1 MTTIRPTLG
10 ETTDQPAPAG
20 ALATGFARRI
30 GTIRRRGRGRAWRL
44 SLIAL
49 LLVVACALL
58 APVVASWF
66 GGAHLLEPEL
76 AQARLAPSLQHPFG
90 TDHAGRDLFVRVAQ
104 GVQISLL
111 IASLCAVLSTL
122 IGMLVGM
129 TAAVFGGVVDSVLM
143 RISDS
148 VNALPHLLLGIVI
161 VALWRGSVVAIVA
174 SITATHWSSIAR
186 LVRAEALTAREMEYV
201 DSAYLMGA
209 RRRDVLRRH
218 LLPASL
224 SQGLIG
230 VVLLL
235 PHAIWHESSLSF
247 LGLGLPPDA
256 PSLGTLLASA
266 RGEILTGGWWTLVFP
281 VIPLLIVTVSVA
293 GLGAAAQRRLAPVV
307 DSAEVMS

>member
-1 MTTIRPTLG
+1 MSETITA
-10 ETTDQPAPAG
+10 APADKT
-20 ALATGFARRI
+20 ATVSG
-30 GTIRRRGRGRAWRL
+30 RGRGPRIKARRSGGTSWRL

-49 LLVVACALL
+49 LLVVAYAVLTPL
-58 APVVASWF
+58 VAPAI
-66 GGAHLLEPEL
+66 GGAQLLEADL
-76 AQARLAPSLQHPFG
+76 SQARLPPSLEHVFG

-104 GVQISLL
+104 GVRISLL
-111 IASLCAVLSTL
+111 IAALCAVLSTV

-129 TAAVFGGVVDSVLM
+129 TAAAFGGKVDAVLM
-143 RISDS
+143 RVSDA

-161 VALWRGSVVAIVA
+161 VALWRGSVIAIVA
-174 SITATHWSSIAR
+174 SITATHWSSVAR

-218 LLPASL
+218 LFPASV

-230 VVLLL
+230 LVLLL

-256 PSLGTLLASA
+256 PSLGTLLAAA
-266 RGEILTGGWWTLVFP
+266 RGEILTGSWWTLVFP
-281 VIPLLIVTVSVA
+281 VIPLLIVTVAVA
-293 GLGAAAQRRLAPVV
+293 GLGAAAQRRFAPVV
-307 DSAEVMS
+307 DSAEVMG